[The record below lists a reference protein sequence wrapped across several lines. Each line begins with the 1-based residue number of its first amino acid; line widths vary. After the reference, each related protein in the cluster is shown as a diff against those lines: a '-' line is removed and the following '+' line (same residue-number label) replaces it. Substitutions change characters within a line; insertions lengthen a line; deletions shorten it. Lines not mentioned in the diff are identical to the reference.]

1 MDGKVTI
8 EEHFA
13 LPETLGPGSSELH
26 RRLEDFHG
34 ERIELMDRYGVAF
47 AILSLNGPAVQA
59 QTETAKAIDMA
70 QRANDL
76 LAREIG
82 KRPDRLGGFAALP
95 MQDPEAAIREL
106 ERAVVELGLLG
117 ANVNGFSETVGSTT
131 HLYYD
136 QPEYRPFWA
145 AIEKLGVPFYLH
157 PRNPFFDDMPFFDGH
172 PWLTYASW
180 AYALETAMH
189 ALRLMCGGLFDDHP
203 RLQMVLGHLGERIP
217 FDLWR
222 ADNVLQKNPR
232 GLPAK
237 QTLRTYMQTNVHVS
251 TSGQF
256 HDPPLHLAI
265 KEMGVE
271 RVLFS
276 IDYPYESME
285 QGSTWFDQAE
295 LSDAE
300 RLAIGRTNA
309 VSLFGLEL
317 S

>member
-1 MDGKVTI
+1 MDGKITI

-13 LPETLGPGSSELH
+13 LPETLGPGSPELH
-26 RRLEDFHG
+26 RRLQDFHG
-34 ERIELMDRYGVAF
+34 ERIELMDRCGIAF

-59 QTETAKAIDMA
+59 ETDLGAAVDMA
-70 QRANDL
+70 RRSNDL
-76 LAREIG
+76 LATEIAKSPG
-82 KRPDRLGGFAALP
+82 RLGGFAALP
-95 MQDPEAAIREL
+95 MQDPEAAIAEL
-106 ERAVVELGLLG
+106 NRAVTELGLLG
-117 ANVNGFSETVGSTT
+117 ANVNGFSETTCPDT

-136 QPEYRPFWA
+136 LPAYRPFWA
-145 AIEKLGVPFYLH
+145 AVEALDVPFYLH
-157 PRNPFFDDMPFFDGH
+157 PRNPFFDDMPAFDGH

-189 ALRLMCGGLFDDHP
+189 ALRLMCSGLFDDHP

-217 FDLWR
+217 YDLWR
-222 ADNVLQKNPR
+222 ADNCLQRNPR

-237 QTLRTYMQTNVHVS
+237 KTLRDYMRTNVHVS

-265 KEMGVE
+265 AELGAE
-271 RVLFS
+271 RVMFS

-285 QGSTWFDQAE
+285 QGCAWFDGAD
-295 LSDAE
+295 LSDAD

-309 VSLFGLEL
+309 VSLFGLNPA
-317 S
+317 

>member
-1 MDGKVTI
+1 
-8 EEHFA
+8 
-13 LPETLGPGSSELH
+13 
-26 RRLEDFHG
+26 
-34 ERIELMDRYGVAF
+34 
-47 AILSLNGPAVQA
+47 
-59 QTETAKAIDMA
+59 
-70 QRANDL
+70 
-76 LAREIG
+76 
-82 KRPDRLGGFAALP
+82 LP

-106 ERAVVELGLLG
+106 ERAVGELGLLG
-117 ANVNGFSETVGSTT
+117 ANVNGFSETVGPKT

-145 AIEKLGVPFYLH
+145 AIETLEVPFYLH
-157 PRNPFFDDMPFFDGH
+157 PRNPFFDDMPVFDGH

-180 AYALETAMH
+180 AYAMETAMH

-222 ADNVLQKNPR
+222 VDNVLQKNPR

-265 KEMGVE
+265 NEMGVE
-271 RVLFS
+271 RVMFS

-285 QGSTWFDQAE
+285 QGSSWFDQAE
-295 LSDAE
+295 LSDAD

-309 VSLFGLEL
+309 VSLFGLKL

>member
-13 LPETLGPGSSELH
+13 LPETLGPGSPELH
-26 RRLEDFHG
+26 RRLADFHG
-34 ERIELMDRYGVAF
+34 ERIELMDRCGVAF

-59 QTETAKAIDMA
+59 ETETARAIDMA
-70 QRANDL
+70 RRANDL
-76 LAREIG
+76 LAGEIG

-106 ERAVVELGLLG
+106 ERAVGELGLLG
-117 ANVNGFSETVGSTT
+117 ANVNGFSETVGPKT

-145 AIEKLGVPFYLH
+145 AIETLEVPFYLH
-157 PRNPFFDDMPFFDGH
+157 PRNPFFDDMPVFDGH

-180 AYALETAMH
+180 AYAMETAMH

-222 ADNVLQKNPR
+222 IDNVLQKNPR

-265 KEMGVE
+265 NEMGVE
-271 RVLFS
+271 RVMFS

-285 QGSTWFDQAE
+285 QGSSWFDQAE
-295 LSDAE
+295 LSDAD

-309 VSLFGLEL
+309 VSLFGLKL

>member
-13 LPETLGPGSSELH
+13 LPETLGPGTPELH
-26 RRLEDFHG
+26 RRLQDFHG
-34 ERIELMDRYGVAF
+34 ERIELMDRCGVAF

-59 QTETAKAIDMA
+59 ETETAKAIDMA
-70 QRANDL
+70 RRANDL
-76 LAREIG
+76 LAAEIG
-82 KRPDRLGGFAALP
+82 RRPDRLGGFAALP

-106 ERAVVELGLLG
+106 ERAVGELGLLG
-117 ANVNGFSETVGSTT
+117 ANVNGFSETSGTKT

-145 AIEKLGVPFYLH
+145 VVESLKVPFYLH

-172 PWLTYASW
+172 PWLTFASW
-180 AYALETAMH
+180 AYAMETAMH

-222 ADNVLQKNPR
+222 IDNVLQKNPR

-237 QTLRTYMQTNVHVS
+237 QTLRSYMQTNVHVS

-265 KEMGVE
+265 QEMGVD

-285 QGSTWFDQAE
+285 QGSAWFDQAE

-317 S
+317 G

>member
-13 LPETLGPGSSELH
+13 LPETLGPGSSKLH
-26 RRLEDFHG
+26 RRLQDFHG
-34 ERIELMDRYGVAF
+34 ERIDLMDRCGVAF

-59 QTETAKAIDMA
+59 ETETAKAIDMA
-70 QRANDL
+70 RRANDL
-76 LAREIG
+76 LANEIG
-82 KRPDRLGGFAALP
+82 KRADRLGGFAALP

-106 ERAVVELGLLG
+106 ERAVVDLGLLG

-136 QPEYRPFWA
+136 RPEYRPFWA
-145 AIEKLGVPFYLH
+145 AIEKLEVPFYLH
-157 PRNPFFDDMPFFDGH
+157 PRNPFFDDMPFFDDH

-189 ALRLMCGGLFDDHP
+189 ALRLMCSGLFDDHP

-222 ADNVLQKNPR
+222 ADNVLQKNPK
-232 GLPAK
+232 GMPAR

-265 KEMGVE
+265 EEMGAE

-285 QGSTWFDQAE
+285 QGSTWFDQSE
-295 LSDAE
+295 LSEAD

-317 S
+317 G

>member
-1 MDGKVTI
+1 
-8 EEHFA
+8 
-13 LPETLGPGSSELH
+13 
-26 RRLEDFHG
+26 
-34 ERIELMDRYGVAF
+34 
-47 AILSLNGPAVQA
+47 
-59 QTETAKAIDMA
+59 
-70 QRANDL
+70 
-76 LAREIG
+76 
-82 KRPDRLGGFAALP
+82 
-95 MQDPEAAIREL
+95 
-106 ERAVVELGLLG
+106 
-117 ANVNGFSETVGSTT
+117 
-131 HLYYD
+131 
-136 QPEYRPFWA
+136 
-145 AIEKLGVPFYLH
+145 VPFYLH
-157 PRNPFFDDMPFFDGH
+157 PRNPFFDDMPVFDGH

-180 AYALETAMH
+180 AYAMETAMH

-222 ADNVLQKNPR
+222 IDNVLQKNPR

-285 QGSTWFDQAE
+285 QGSSWFDQAE
-295 LSDAE
+295 LSDAD

-309 VSLFGLEL
+309 VSLFGLKL